1 MTYDAAA
8 KTGDPAALGA
18 QAQAWSTLAAALRSH
33 EADLQSRL
41 AHSQTG
47 GGWTG
52 PAADAFHDATDG
64 LTGRID
70 ALSTFC
76 EEMAQALG
84 QHAQQQKQISEILKE
99 IGIQIAALVAYI
111 AAAAFFPAL
120 IATAEAYIA
129 TLVAQSNRML
139 ALLAQILATLTRW
152 LASVRAAVQRLAA
165 ASWRGESFSFGY
177 GRALVE
183 GSRDFVID
191 IAASS
196 TAAGITGKD
205 INPEHL
211 FTNAAISFSFGVGG
225 VFGGVSASGLKRK
238 LDSSGEILRG
248 PDGRPAFVPFSGQI
262 DAAVQSLRW
271 NSPGRRQATT
281 PPEPNS
287 PVPRPDAP
295 REQAI
300 WRLDD
305 ARANARE
312 LGLRGNPREHRH
324 LIGEADAAH
333 QRASDAREKL
343 SDAQSALQGA
353 ETSGAEAHTA
363 LQAARSRVD
372 HAEQRLWRAESLL
385 AVYQRSGNQRWQ
397 DDAETFVREARAEHH
412 AATQQVTALRERYD
426 QAVQALDT
434 ARDSAGVAL
443 REVEQAEDVVNEL
456 RRMLAASN
464 EVRAAA
470 IQFNMHGT
478 FDDKLREV
486 WRHNDWRDSFGAAK
500 PWQSIVFHESVRDM
514 AKGASGSAA
523 QSAAGIAN
531 GSREPGTTGR
541 DVLFGALAGG
551 VRGVGVGSASNR
563 AFPDMGLEEWLFRIG
578 LKSTESFTREQI
590 NGPR

>member
-8 KTGDPAALGA
+8 KTGDPAVLGA

-52 PAADAFHDATDG
+52 PAADAFHNATDG

-84 QHAQQQKQISEILKE
+84 HHAQQQKQISEILKE
-99 IGIQIAALVAYI
+99 IAIQIAALVAYI

-183 GSRDFVID
+183 GFRDFAID

-196 TAAGITGKD
+196 TAAGITGKN

-211 FTNAAISFSFGVGG
+211 FTNAAISFGVGG
-225 VFGGVSASGLKRK
+225 VFGGVTASGLKRK
-238 LDSSGEILRG
+238 LDSSGEILRA
-248 PDGRPAFVPFSGQI
+248 PDGRPDFVPFSGQI
-262 DAAVQSLRW
+262 DAVVQSLRW
-271 NSPGRRQATT
+271 NPSGRRQATT

-287 PVPRPDAP
+287 PVPRPH

-300 WRLDD
+300 RRLDD

-324 LIGEADAAH
+324 LSGEADAAH
-333 QRASDAREKL
+333 ERASDAREKL
-343 SDAQSALQGA
+343 SAAQSALQRA
-353 ETSGAEAHTA
+353 EISGAEAHTA

-397 DDAETFVREARAEHH
+397 DDAENFVREARTEHH
-412 AATQQVTALRERYD
+412 AATQHVTAVREQHDR
-426 QAVQALDT
+426 AVQALDK
-434 ARDSAGVAL
+434 ARDSTGVAL
-443 REVEQAEDVVNEL
+443 REVEQTEDVVNEL

-486 WRHNDWRDSFGAAK
+486 WRHNDWRDSFGTAK
-500 PWQSIVFHESVRDM
+500 PWQSIVFHESVRDI

-531 GSREPGTTGR
+531 GSRDPGTTGR
-541 DVLFGALAGG
+541 DVLIGALAGG
-551 VRGVGVGSASNR
+551 VRGVAVGSAGNR
-563 AFPDMGLEEWLFRIG
+563 AFPDMGLEEGLFRIG